1 MVLKARVWVIAAAVA
16 ALGATSMG
24 VGSALASGGGGG
36 GGGDMPSSS
45 APSYDPVV
53 EYQKGIDALKA
64 QDWKLAERSFS
75 HVTEVA
81 PKAPEAWSMLGLS
94 RYRQNDFKGAR
105 KAYEKAVKL
114 APGDIGSLGLLGVT
128 QAKSGDAVKAQ
139 ATLVDLQT
147 RQTACADKCPDA
159 ATLKAA
165 IASVQQALAPAT
177 PGTPAA
183 LLTLPP
189 LPAFKPID
197 GDKMYL
203 AAVGLINQGR
213 YRDALASLDDAS
225 LVLGPHPDILTYQ
238 GYSWRKLGQ
247 LDKAEAYY
255 RQALAIAPDHRGAS
269 EYYGEL
275 KVVRGDLTG
284 ARVML
289 AKLEKQ
295 CVYGCAEV
303 DTLRRWIA
311 VGGDPG

>member
-1 MVLKARVWVIAAAVA
+1 MILSARVLLITAAAVA
-16 ALGATSMG
+16 LSAGA
-24 VGSALASGGGGG
+24 ALASGGGGG
-36 GGGDMPSSS
+36 GGGDMPSST
-45 APSYDPVV
+45 APQYDPVV

-64 QDWKLAERSFS
+64 ENWKLAERSFS

-94 RYRQNDFKGAR
+94 RYKQGDFKGAR

-114 APGDIGSLGLLGVT
+114 APGDITSLGLLGVT
-128 QAKSGDAVKAQ
+128 QAKSGDAPKAQ
-139 ATLVDLQT
+139 ATLADLKT
-147 RQTACADKCPDA
+147 RQAACADKCPEA

-165 IASVQQALAPAT
+165 VASVEQALAPPPA
-177 PGTPAA
+177 GTPAA
-183 LLTLPP
+183 VLTLPP

-197 GDKMYL
+197 GDKHYL

-213 YRDALASLDDAS
+213 YQEALAVLGQAR
-225 LVLGPHPDILTYQ
+225 LELGPHPDVLTYQ

-247 LDKAEAYY
+247 LDKAEGYY
-255 RQALAIAPDHRGAS
+255 RQALAIDPDHRGAS

-275 KVVRGDLTG
+275 KVERGDFKG
-284 ARVML
+284 ARTLL

>member
-1 MVLKARVWVIAAAVA
+1 MVLNKRVWVIAAAAA
-16 ALGATSMG
+16 ALAS
-24 VGSALASGGGGG
+24 GSAMASGGGGG
-36 GGGDMPSSS
+36 GGGDMPSST

-64 QDWKLAERSFS
+64 ENWKLAERSFS
-75 HVTEVA
+75 HVTEAV
-81 PKAPEAWSMLGLS
+81 PKAPEGWSMLGLA

-114 APGDIGSLGLLGVT
+114 APGDVSSLGLLGVT
-128 QAKSGDAVKAQ
+128 QARSGDAAKAQ
-139 ATLVDLQT
+139 ATLADLKT

-165 IASVQQALAPAT
+165 VASVEQALAPAA
-177 PGTPAA
+177 PATPAA
-183 LLTLPP
+183 LLTLPA
-189 LPAFKPID
+189 LPAFRPID

-203 AAVGLINQGR
+203 AAVSLINQGR
-213 YRDALASLDDAS
+213 YQDALASLDQAS

-247 LDKAEAYY
+247 LDRAETYY

-275 KVVRGDLTG
+275 KVVRGDLPG

-295 CVYGCAEV
+295 CAYGCAEV
-303 DTLRRWIA
+303 DTLRRWIV

>member
-1 MVLKARVWVIAAAVA
+1 MTMIRRSRVLLVAAAVV
-16 ALGATSMG
+16 ALGAGT
-24 VGSALASGGGGG
+24 ALASGGGGG

-45 APSYDPVV
+45 APIYDPTV

-64 QDWKLAERSFS
+64 ENWKLAERSFS
-75 HVTEVA
+75 HVTEAV
-81 PKAPEAWSMLGLS
+81 PKAPEGWSMLGLS

-114 APGDIGSLGLLGVT
+114 APGDIASLGLLGVT
-128 QAKSGDAVKAQ
+128 QAKSGDAGKAQ
-139 ATLVDLQT
+139 ATLADLKT
-147 RQTACADKCPDA
+147 RQTTCADKCPEA

-165 IASVQQALAPAT
+165 VVSVESALAPAPAT
-177 PGTPAA
+177 TPAA
-183 LLTLPP
+183 SLTLPP
-189 LPAFKPID
+189 LPAFRPMD
-197 GDKMYL
+197 GDRLYL
-203 AAVGLINQGR
+203 AAVSLINEGR
-213 YRDALASLDDAS
+213 YGDALASLDQAS

-238 GYSWRKLGQ
+238 GYSWRRLGR

-275 KVVRGDLTG
+275 KVVRGDLPG
-284 ARVML
+284 ARAML

-311 VGGDPG
+311 AGGDPG